1 MVQLAMRGRFLLF
14 LPLILLV
21 GLVVFEAGRRLGA
34 RTAAPIP
41 EVPMLA
47 STAARAPAPVHATT
61 CEKELAET
69 KLKLGLCLAYGSPK
83 TTPAEEAPQNPF
95 AALGPRITGV
105 KLDKVLTT
113 EMIEPTDD
121 RVVVRR
127 PDGTIRMYSFG
138 EWPPPGGPGVGSQIL
153 GRRRADGRV
162 ELSPPDGFPKPEGPT
177 SMPGELERERI
188 GRLMRE
194 TPGALLV
201 RRADGTLHVYGP
213 SEWPPPGGPEPGA
226 SVLQRSRGDAGNV
239 SPLEDDDAK

>member
-1 MVQLAMRGRFLLF
+1 MRNRSLLF
-14 LPLILLV
+14 LPLVLLV
-21 GLVVFEAGRRLGA
+21 GLVVFEARRRVGA
-34 RTAAPIP
+34 KTATPISEAPGY
-41 EVPMLA
+41 A
-47 STAARAPAPVHATT
+47 STTARVSASVPKTA

-69 KLKLGLCLAYGSPK
+69 KLKLGITLAYDSPR
-83 TTPAEEAPQNPF
+83 TTPPEEASQNPF
-95 AALGPRITGV
+95 AALGPKITGV

-121 RVVVRR
+121 RIVVRR
-127 PDGTIRMYSFG
+127 PDGTMRMYSHG

-194 TPGALLV
+194 TPGAILV
-201 RRADGTLHVYGP
+201 RHADGSLKVYAP
-213 SEWPPPGGPEPGA
+213 SDWPPPGGAEPGA
-226 SVLQRSRGDAGNV
+226 RVLERRGDAGIV
-239 SPLEDDDAK
+239 SPSNDGPN